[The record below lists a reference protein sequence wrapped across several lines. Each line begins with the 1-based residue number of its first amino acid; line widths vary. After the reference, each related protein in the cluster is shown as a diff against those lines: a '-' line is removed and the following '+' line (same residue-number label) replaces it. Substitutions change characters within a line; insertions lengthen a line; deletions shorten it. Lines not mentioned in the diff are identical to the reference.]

1 MRRLGSGQHSGA
13 PLNTVKLPVNKQSPV
28 NVGSL
33 CAVVKLKSSQGVS
46 AAELHHVTPP
56 LASKPGSRN

>member
-46 AAELHHVTPP
+46 AAR
-56 LASKPGSRN
+56 ASSRDAAL

>member
-46 AAELHHVTPP
+46 AAR
-56 LASKPGSRN
+56 ASSRDATF